1 MWIYKNKEFAPDE
14 SLLDPKVY
22 YGFVY
27 EITDLQNQ
35 KKYIGK
41 KFFWATKTLPVTKSR
56 KRKKRLLVESNWKDY
71 YGSSETLSEEVTVK
85 GKESFRREI
94 LKLCK
99 TKSECTYYEAK
110 YQFERDV
117 LLKDEYYNDWISAKV
132 RRSHLKHLIEHK
144 EK

>member
-110 YQFERDV
+110 Y
-117 LLKDEYYNDWISAKV
+117 
-132 RRSHLKHLIEHK
+132 
-144 EK
+144 